1 MVWYWSCK
9 LIKKNI
15 FQEIRAI
22 DTELQ
27 LQAILTL
34 LLVASAEE
42 KFYETENFDDLMGN
56 TELTNILNMTGASV
70 SRNVA
75 ALSDG
80 QKLTTRPRRKY
91 GGLNLIRIERHPLGS
106 RKNVLY
112 LTSTGRY
119 LIEKLTSMLNPE
131 YIPYNLRVRKSSV
144 KDKRS
149 GINTRTG
156 QRVNKQYKILNKIK
170 ELEKQLLEM
179 TWSSQDLKQLKKL

>member
-1 MVWYWSCK
+1 MKEELQK
-9 LIKKNI
+9 LENI

-56 TELTNILNMTGASV
+56 TELTSILNMTVARV

-91 GGLNLIRIERHPLGS
+91 GGLNLIRIDEPLRNKF
-106 RKNVLY
+106 RK
-112 LTSTGRY
+112 
-119 LIEKLTSMLNPE
+119 K
-131 YIPYNLRVRKSSV
+131 
-144 KDKRS
+144 
-149 GINTRTG
+149 
-156 QRVNKQYKILNKIK
+156 
-170 ELEKQLLEM
+170 
-179 TWSSQDLKQLKKL
+179 

>member
-1 MVWYWSCK
+1 MKEELQK
-9 LIKKNI
+9 LENI

-56 TELTNILNMTGASV
+56 TELASILNMTGASV

-179 TWSSQDLKQLKKL
+179 T